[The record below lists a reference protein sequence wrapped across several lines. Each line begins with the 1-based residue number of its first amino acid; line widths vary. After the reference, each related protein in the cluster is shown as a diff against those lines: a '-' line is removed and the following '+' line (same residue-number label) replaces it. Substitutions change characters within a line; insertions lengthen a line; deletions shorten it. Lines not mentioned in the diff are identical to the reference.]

1 MNRKLFPGALLV
13 AACFMVTAKTV
24 LAQSGHIQIESEP
37 GVTVFLN
44 DDLQGVTSS
53 EFGGL
58 IIQNVPAGNHL
69 LRFTLDGFNP
79 QEERIALR
87 PGQVYVHRVRS
98 FVPRVRITEHGK
110 TGDQQIGLQVGRLK
124 IQSLPVAIT
133 ITIPELEV
141 EYNKSRDEWKAH
153 DIPVG
158 SYAAVF
164 THGNRSKKHEFAI
177 SNNQQTHLFVNL
189 IENRVDDLES
199 TPVKEHSDPIRSAP
213 FQLRSAPFQLRSA
226 PFQLEWEGDFNRAPL
241 VQPLPNYHN
250 HQSDSDAVISVRFE
264 VRPDGTVG
272 RLQSI
277 IKANPELEREVFRT
291 LRSWRFSR
299 LPANMP
305 QESQYGTITFRFIR
319 K

>member
-24 LAQSGHIQIESEP
+24 LAQSGHIHIESEP

-44 DDLQGVTSS
+44 DDLKGVTSS

-58 IIQNVPAGNHL
+58 IIQNVSAGNHL

-98 FVPRVRITEHGK
+98 FVPRVRITEHGAA
-110 TGDQQIGLQVGRLK
+110 GDQQIGLQVGRLM
-124 IQSLPVAIT
+124 IQSLPVAIR
-133 ITIPELEV
+133 IAIPELQV
-141 EYNKSRDEWKAH
+141 DQDKSRDRWKAH

-158 SYAAVF
+158 SYTAVF
-164 THGNRSKKHEFAI
+164 TLGDISIEHEFAI
-177 SNNQQTHLFVNL
+177 SNNQQTHLFANML
-189 IENRVDDLES
+189 ENRVDVLDP
-199 TPVKEHSDPIRSAP
+199 TPVKKQTGPVRSAP
-213 FQLRSAPFQLRSA
+213 FQLD
-226 PFQLEWEGDFNRAPL
+226 WEGDVNRTPV
-241 VQPLPNYHN
+241 VQPLPNFTSHTE
-250 HQSDSDAVISVRFE
+250 SVISVRFE
-264 VRPDGTVG
+264 VLPDGTVG
-272 RLQSI
+272 RLQPI
-277 IKANPELEREVFRT
+277 IKAEPELEREVLRT

-305 QESQYGTITFRFIR
+305 QESQFGTATFRFVVE
-319 K
+319 

>member
-1 MNRKLFPGALLV
+1 MNSKLFLGALMVLIT
-13 AACFMVTAKTV
+13 FMIATEIV
-24 LAQSGHIQIESEP
+24 LAQDGYIQIESEP

-79 QEERIALR
+79 QEEQIALR

-141 EYNKSRDEWKAH
+141 EYNKSRDRWKAH

-158 SYAAVF
+158 SYSAVF
-164 THGNRSKKHEFAI
+164 TLGNRSIEHEFVI

-199 TPVKEHSDPIRSAP
+199 TPVKEHSDPIRSAR
-213 FQLRSAPFQLRSA
+213 FQLPSAPFQLD
-226 PFQLEWEGDFNRAPL
+226 WEGEFNRAPL
-241 VQPLPNYHN
+241 VQPLPNYHY
-250 HQSDSDAVISVRFE
+250 H
-264 VRPDGTVG
+264 
-272 RLQSI
+272 
-277 IKANPELEREVFRT
+277 
-291 LRSWRFSR
+291 
-299 LPANMP
+299 
-305 QESQYGTITFRFIR
+305 
-319 K
+319 